1 MTQDDIREITEEL
14 QEDSRFKSLDRLD
27 NERRLLLLQHLG
39 FVHRPIPEHCPAF
52 PNCMDVVLERL
63 ISTKAHRPSSWNR
76 NSQWLLGAAA
86 SDNNRLS
93 LVVLG
98 VGGLAHELVAE
109 IRALCDEDEF
119 EMDSQPFALDYRI
132 IDGDVSLPQHSFRA
146 ANFTP
151 QGCFCVFSNAE
162 SFEYIRDSLEKTLL
176 SNLEQEDRLPFQGLP
191 IVIVMAAEPSLAQS
205 EFHQLRA
212 DGISLAENLQCPFIE
227 VSQYGSGDGLGPS
240 PSGAPPVIADDSV
253 GPTDG
258 KTPDGNDN
266 GSGNGNGNS
275 NSSES
280 GAASTTAA
288 ASRFSPPLVSSALR
302 ALVSSIQQRAGF
314 LSQVVQTLQSNLAEP
329 PSSASPSSASCQ
341 PDIRI
346 IMSMLCADPFS
357 VEAVL
362 GPLLSHQC
370 CFLSGERSLTLETF
384 LGDSKR
390 RVEVVV
396 TSYHTA
402 DSFRSSSS

>member
-14 QEDSRFKSLDRLD
+14 QEDSRYKALDRLD

-39 FVHRPIPEHCPAF
+39 FVHCPIREHCPAF
-52 PNCMDVVLERL
+52 PNCMDAVLERL

-76 NSQWLLGAAA
+76 NSQWMLSAAN
-86 SDNNRLS
+86 SDNNQLS
-93 LVVLG
+93 LVLLG
-98 VGGLAHELVAE
+98 VGGLAQELANE

-119 EMDSQPFALDYRI
+119 EMDNQLFSLDYRI
-132 IDGDVSLPQHSFRA
+132 IDGDVSLPQNSFRT

-191 IVIVMAAEPSLAQS
+191 IVIVMAADPLLSDE
-205 EFHQLRA
+205 EFDHLRGE
-212 DGISLAENLQCPFIE
+212 GINLAENLQCPFIE
-227 VSQYGSGDGLGPS
+227 VSQSASSGGGDGNGDGGAGGSDES
-240 PSGAPPVIADDSV
+240 PEESQ
-253 GPTDG
+253 PT
-258 KTPDGNDN
+258 N
-266 GSGNGNGNS
+266 
-275 NSSES
+275 
-280 GAASTTAA
+280 
-288 ASRFSPPLVSSALR
+288 RFCPPLVSSALR
-302 ALVSSIQQRAGF
+302 ALVMSIQQRAGF
-314 LSQVVQTLQSNLAEP
+314 LSVCQSMPTAD
-329 PSSASPSSASCQ
+329 SSGCE

-357 VEAVL
+357 IESVL

-402 DSFRSSSS
+402 DSFR